1 MQELESGA
9 FGNPHSSN
17 PSSARTEAAVEAVRA
32 RLLAFL
38 GADPEEYE
46 VGRGGGGSL
55 VGESRVGQPRG
66 VVHAGG
72 ERRPRNPGRNSPP
85 LPSPPPPLSL
95 SPTSLLRKSSS
106 QLHRG

>member
-38 GADPEEYE
+38 GADPEEYD
-46 VGRGGGGSL
+46 VRRGGGGFARR
-55 VGESRVGQPRG
+55 GESSGAAARG
-66 VVHAGG
+66 
-72 ERRPRNPGRNSPP
+72 RPCRGRKAATEPW
-85 LPSPPPPLSL
+85 
-95 SPTSLLRKSSS
+95 T
-106 QLHRG
+106 